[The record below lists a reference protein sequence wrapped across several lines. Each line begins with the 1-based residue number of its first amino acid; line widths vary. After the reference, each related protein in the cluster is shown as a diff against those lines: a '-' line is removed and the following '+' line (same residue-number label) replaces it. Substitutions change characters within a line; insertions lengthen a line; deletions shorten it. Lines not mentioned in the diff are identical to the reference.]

1 MSWLLTV
8 HDKEHC
14 MTEIILDFCILIIFF
29 LLNVYEKVEKWT
41 KKKSHLGIVGLP
53 EWSFTAKLFPYT
65 LRQGHNIYWTIII
78 HIICSNSGV
87 AKKHQKF
94 IFEYWV
100 FTQKSYLNVWCFEK
114 VHICIPKIPYL
125 HTYRPCPNFSVPASV
140 KARSSLVYNVFHQI
154 GKIRISGICG
164 KGYEFWQGLWAK
176 LILE

>member
-125 HTYRPCPNFSVPASV
+125 HT
-140 KARSSLVYNVFHQI
+140 LVYNEFHQI
-154 GKIRISGICG
+154 EKIRTSGILG
-164 KGYEFWQGLWAK
+164 KVYEFWQGLWAK